1 MKLNYIL
8 TIFFLI
14 CAILFY
20 SCRPQNELFT
30 ENPQALRFSD
40 EAIIFDTILAGVP
53 TATKRL
59 RVYNPNKRAVRLNE
73 VFLASGNANDYTFLL
88 NAEEGTSF
96 RNVPILGGDS
106 LLVIIK
112 ANIQN
117 KNSDDIYQAFDSIVF
132 VLPNRSQN
140 VKLLTW
146 AENVNVVDGEIP
158 CNSTWTAQRP
168 YLLKNKVKIAP
179 NCSLRIEK
187 GTRIY
192 AFNGAILENLGSL
205 QVEGKPDA
213 NVIFRYFR
221 RESNFENVLGTW
233 QGLRLRKASQN
244 VLRYTQISH
253 ARVGVL
259 VDSTQALLEAVRLQ
273 SFSEAALV
281 GFKAKIFMRNCL
293 LNNAITRLLQA
304 TNGGEYELVHCTLAN
319 YEFFFNRQEEA
330 GSVFLN
336 EVGADSLKIRLF
348 NNIFWGNLRDEIIF
362 SGEKIALSAAN
373 NIFRSK
379 IYEQVLNT
387 NNNLLNVPSDLLF
400 RNPRL
405 FDYSLPSTSP
415 ATGKGISTSI
425 TTDILGK
432 IRKNPPDIG
441 AFER

>member
-1 MKLNYIL
+1 L
-8 TIFFLI
+8 FF
-14 CAILFY
+14 
-20 SCRPQNELFT
+20 
-30 ENPQALRFSD
+30 
-40 EAIIFDTILAGVP
+40 
-53 TATKRL
+53 
-59 RVYNPNKRAVRLNE
+59 
-73 VFLASGNANDYTFLL
+73 VFL
-88 NAEEGTSF
+88 
-96 RNVPILGGDS
+96 
-106 LLVIIK
+106 
-112 ANIQN
+112 
-117 KNSDDIYQAFDSIVF
+117 
-132 VLPNRSQN
+132 
-140 VKLLTW
+140 
-146 AENVNVVDGEIP
+146 
-158 CNSTWTAQRP
+158 
-168 YLLKNKVKIAP
+168 
-179 NCSLRIEK
+179 
-187 GTRIY
+187 
-192 AFNGAILENLGSL
+192 
-205 QVEGKPDA
+205 
-213 NVIFRYFR
+213 
-221 RESNFENVLGTW
+221 
-233 QGLRLRKASQN
+233 LRLRKASQN

-415 ATGKGISTSI
+415 AIGKGISTSI